1 MTLFKEMVIRQIRI
15 MISESWGTNEVSPV
29 VVLDSYLDRI
39 SRLQDMQREMRQRQQ
54 SPYCEELKI

>member
-1 MTLFKEMVIRQIRI
+1 MVIRQIRI

-39 SRLQDMQREMRQRQQ
+39 SRLQDMQRERRQRQQ